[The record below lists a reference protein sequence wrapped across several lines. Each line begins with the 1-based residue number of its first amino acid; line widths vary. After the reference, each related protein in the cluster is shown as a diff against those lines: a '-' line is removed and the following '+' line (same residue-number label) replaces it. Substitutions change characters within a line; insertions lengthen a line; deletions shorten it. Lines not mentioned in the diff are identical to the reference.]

1 MDGLSSID
9 VQEAE
14 WIYEYGDLEI
24 FTQVIVSEKLPG
36 GSASQAHTG
45 SCGIGSKVKE

>member
-9 VQEAE
+9 VLEAE

-24 FTQVIVSEKLPG
+24 FTQAIVLEKFPG

-45 SCGIGSKVKE
+45 SCGMGTKLKE